1 VKRSMLCLAL
11 LVLTA
16 IGGVFAEGATD
27 KSGAVVAK
35 DETYGMVVFLKGS
48 EFFNWCYAGMVDAA
62 KELGVK
68 TELVGPADW
77 DASKE
82 AIAIE
87 QLIAK
92 KSAGILATAGD
103 AKTMNNA
110 INKAIAAKIPVITFD
125 SDAPDSDRLAFC
137 STESYAAG
145 YLAGKTMAS
154 WLNGKGHIGISTNVG
169 PDHLKKR
176 ADGFKD
182 AIAKYGP
189 AIKVTIA
196 NDEGDVAKAATVI
209 QAMLQAN
216 PDMNGIFGA
225 HGNPGPGAAAA
236 VRALGLT
243 GKVQIMAFDFGLP
256 VIELIEKGEI
266 KGTVGQSPYMM
277 GYAAMKLAYMARHPW
292 DAPIKTNTGF
302 GLLPNF
308 IDTGVTILTK
318 DMVAPFKNPPKF

>member
-1 VKRSMLCLAL
+1 MKSKV
-11 LVLTA
+11 LVLFLVVLTVFGA
-16 IGGVFAEGATD
+16 MSIGAQ
-27 KSGAVVAK
+27 AK
-35 DETYGMVVFLKGS
+35 NETYGMVVFLKGS

-68 TELVGPADW
+68 TELQGPADW

-82 AIAIE
+82 AVAIE

-110 INKAIAAKIPVITFD
+110 INKAIAAKIPVVTFD
-125 SDAPDSDRLAFC
+125 SDAPDSDRLVFC

-145 YLAGKTMAS
+145 YLAGKTMAG
-154 WLNGKGHIGISTNVG
+154 WLGGKGHIGISTNVG
-169 PDHLKKR
+169 PDHLAKR
-176 ADGFKD
+176 IDGFKT

-216 PDMNGIFGA
+216 PDMNGVFGA

-236 VRALGLT
+236 VRALGLQ
-243 GKVQIMAFDFGLP
+243 GKVQIMAFDFGGP
-256 VIELIEKGEI
+256 VIELIDKGEI

-277 GYAAMKLAYMARHPW
+277 GYMAMKLAYQARHPW
-292 DAPIKTNTGF
+292 AAPIKSVNGF

-308 IDTGVTILTK
+308 VDTGVTILDK
-318 DMVAPFKNPPKF
+318 AGVIPFKNPPKL

>member
-1 VKRSMLCLAL
+1 MKKRIL
-11 LVLTA
+11 LGLLLSV
-16 IGGVFAEGATD
+16 
-27 KSGAVVAK
+27 AVVSGFAQTAPK
-35 DETYGMVVFLKGS
+35 NETYGMVVFLKGS

-68 TELVGPADW
+68 TELQGPADW

-92 KSAGILATAGD
+92 KSAGIIATAGD

-110 INKAIAAKIPVITFD
+110 INKAIAAKIPVIMFD

-145 YLAGKTMAS
+145 YLAGKTMAG
-154 WLNGKGHIGISTNVG
+154 WLSGKGHIGISTNVG

-176 ADGFKD
+176 TDGFKD

-189 AIKVTIA
+189 SIKVTIA

-236 VRALGLT
+236 VRALNLR

-277 GYAAMKLAYMARHPW
+277 GYMAMKLAYQARHPW
-292 DAPIKTNTGF
+292 AAPIKSANGF

-308 IDTGVTILTK
+308 VDTGVTILTK

>member
-1 VKRSMLCLAL
+1 MKRRFLVSL
-11 LVLTA
+11 LLM
-16 IGGVFAEGATD
+16 
-27 KSGAVVAK
+27 GAVFSGFSQNVK
-35 DETYGMVVFLKGS
+35 NETYGMVVFLKGS

-68 TELVGPADW
+68 TELQGPADW

-87 QLIAK
+87 QLTAK
-92 KSAGILATAGD
+92 KVDGILATAGD

-125 SDAPDSDRLAFC
+125 SDAPDSDRLSFA

-145 YLAGKTMAS
+145 YLAGKTMAG

-169 PDHLKKR
+169 PDHLKR
-176 ADGFKD
+176 RVDGFKD

-189 AIKVTIA
+189 NIKITVV

-216 PDMNGIFGA
+216 PDMNGVFGA

-236 VRALGLT
+236 VRALNLK

-266 KGTVGQSPYMM
+266 KGTVGQSPYLM
-277 GYAAMKLAYMARHPW
+277 GYMAMKLAYQARHPW
-292 DAPIKTNTGF
+292 NAPIKSANGF
-302 GLLPNF
+302 GLVPNF

-318 DMVAPFKNPPKF
+318 DTVAPFKNPPKF

>member
-1 VKRSMLCLAL
+1 MEEVMKSKA
-11 LVLTA
+11 LVLFLVVLTVFGA
-16 IGGVFAEGATD
+16 MTIGAQ
-27 KSGAVVAK
+27 AK
-35 DETYGMVVFLKGS
+35 NETYGMVVFLKGS

-68 TELVGPADW
+68 TELQGPADW

-82 AIAIE
+82 AVAIE

-110 INKAIAAKIPVITFD
+110 INKAIAAKIPVVTFD
-125 SDAPDSDRLAFC
+125 SDAPDSDRLVFC

-145 YLAGKTMAS
+145 YLAGKTMAG
-154 WLNGKGHIGISTNVG
+154 WLGGKGHIGISTNVG
-169 PDHLKKR
+169 PDHLQKR
-176 ADGFKD
+176 IDGFKA

-216 PDMNGIFGA
+216 PDMNGVFGA

-236 VRALGLT
+236 VRALGLQ
-243 GKVQIMAFDFGLP
+243 GKVQIMAFDFGGP
-256 VIELIEKGEI
+256 VIELIDKGEI

-277 GYAAMKLAYMARHPW
+277 GYMAMKLAYQARHPW
-292 DAPIKTNTGF
+292 AAPIKSVNGF

-308 IDTGVTILTK
+308 VDTGVTILDK
-318 DMVAPFKNPPKF
+318 AGVIPFKNPPKF

>member
-1 VKRSMLCLAL
+1 MKRRIL
-11 LVLTA
+11 LGLLLT
-16 IGGVFAEGATD
+16 V
-27 KSGAVVAK
+27 AVVGGFAQAAK
-35 DETYGMVVFLKGS
+35 NETYGMVVFLKGS

-68 TELVGPADW
+68 TELQGPADW
-77 DASKE
+77 DVSKE

-87 QLIAK
+87 QLITK
-92 KSAGILATAGD
+92 KAAGILATAGD

-145 YLAGKTMAS
+145 YLAGKTMAG
-154 WLNGKGHIGISTNVG
+154 WLGGKGHIGLSTMIG
-169 PDHLKKR
+169 PDHLAR
-176 ADGFKD
+176 RVNGFKD
-182 AIAKYGP
+182 AIAKYAP
-189 AIKVTIA
+189 NIKVTIV
-196 NDEGDVAKAATVI
+196 NDEGDVAKAVTVN

-216 PDMNGIFGA
+216 PDMNAIFCDS
-225 HGNPGPGAAAA
+225 GNSGPGAAAA
-236 VRALGLT
+236 VRALGLI
-243 GKVQIMAFDFGLP
+243 GKVQIMAFDFGGP
-256 VIELIEKGEI
+256 VIELLEKGEI
-266 KGTVGQSPYMM
+266 KGTVGQSPYLM
-277 GYAAMKLAYMARHPW
+277 GYMAMKLAYQARHPW
-292 DAPIKTNTGF
+292 AAPIKSANGF